1 MGKIESCCIIDDD
14 PIFIYGIK
22 RIMKE
27 ISFCKKITVYNNGQ
41 EALDGLTQLTQESN
55 EIPQVILL
63 DLNMPIMNGWEFL
76 DEYIKI
82 PNSNLEKVVIY
93 ITSSS
98 VDPRDLEK
106 IKDYKPWV
114 HNYILKPV
122 TPNDLE
128 NILNIRLHNFIK

>member
-14 PIFIYGIK
+14 PIFIYGTK

-27 ISFCKKITVYNNGQ
+27 IEFCENIIVFNNGQ
-41 EALDGLTQLTQESN
+41 EALDGIMEISQSAMK
-55 EIPQVILL
+55 IPQVIFL

-76 DEYIKI
+76 DEFIKI
-82 PNSNLEKVVIY
+82 PNSNLEKTIVY
-93 ITSSS
+93 IISSS

-106 IKDYKPWV
+106 VKDYKQRV
-114 HNYILKPV
+114 NNYILKPI

-128 NILNIRLHNFIK
+128 SVLGALTI

>member
-14 PIFIYGIK
+14 PIFIYGTK

-27 ISFCKKITVYNNGQ
+27 IEFCENIIVFNNGQ
-41 EALDGLTQLTQESN
+41 EALDGIMEISQSAMK
-55 EIPQVILL
+55 IPQVIFL

-76 DEYIKI
+76 DEFIKI
-82 PNSNLEKVVIY
+82 PNSNLEKTIVY
-93 ITSSS
+93 IISSS

-106 IKDYKPWV
+106 VKDYKQRV
-114 HNYILKPV
+114 NNYILKPI

-128 NILNIRLHNFIK
+128 SVLGALAL